1 MLVSI
6 IIPYYNDKK
15 YIFRSVSSALNQS
28 YKNIE
33 IIIIDNENSLIS
45 KKILKDIKKKS
56 KKIKILYNKKK
67 PNLAGV
73 GRNIGIKNSRG
84 KYVCFLDSDD
94 YWSKDKLK
102 IQIKELKKQ
111 NADVLLFTSF
121 KAVNEKK
128 NLIYKV
134 ISPEEIFLNTL
145 IKSCPVCCSSVL
157 IKKYCFKNL
166 RFGNYRTKEDYD
178 LWIKLSLKNYRI
190 KSIKNFLTYYTIRK
204 SSLSS
209 LHLNKI
215 INAYLIYSNTLKF
228 NYFYSLF
235 SVLRLYFNALKKNIC
250 K

>member
-111 NADVLLFTSF
+111 NADVLFTGF

-134 ISPEEIFLNTL
+134 IPPKELSLNSL
-145 IKSCPVCCSSVL
+145 IKSCPVSLSSVL
-157 IKKYCFKNL
+157 IKKNCLRNL
-166 RFGNYRTKEDYD
+166 KFEKYRTKRG
-178 LWIKLSLKNYRI
+178 L
-190 KSIKNFLTYYTIRK
+190 
-204 SSLSS
+204 
-209 LHLNKI
+209 
-215 INAYLIYSNTLKF
+215 
-228 NYFYSLF
+228 
-235 SVLRLYFNALKKNIC
+235 
-250 K
+250 

>member
-15 YIFRSVSSALNQS
+15 YIYRSVSSALNQS

-33 IIIIDNENSLIS
+33 VIIVDNENTFIS
-45 KKILKDIKKKS
+45 KNILRDISKIS
-56 KKIKILYNKKK
+56 KKIKILSNKKK
-67 PNLAGV
+67 LNFAGI
-73 GRNIGIKNSRG
+73 GRNIGIKKSRG

-94 YWSKDKLK
+94 YWSKNKLK
-102 IQIKELKKQ
+102 IQIKEIKKQ
-111 NADVLLFTSF
+111 NADALFTGF

-134 ISPEEIFLNTL
+134 IPPKELFLNTL

-178 LWIKLSLKNYRI
+178 LWIKLSLKRYRI

-228 NYFYSLF
+228 NNFYSLF
-235 SVLRLYFNALKKNIC
+235 SVLRLYFNAFKK
-250 K
+250 KYL

>member
-15 YIFRSVSSALNQS
+15 YILRSVSSALNQS

-45 KKILKDIKKKS
+45 KKILKDISKKS
-56 KKIKILYNKKK
+56 KKIKILSNKKK
-67 PNLAGV
+67 VNLAGL

-84 KYVCFLDSDD
+84 RYVSFLDSDD

-102 IQIKELKKQ
+102 IQIKEIKKQ
-111 NADVLLFTSF
+111 NADVLFTSF
-121 KAVNEKK
+121 KAVNENK

-134 ISPEEIFLNTL
+134 IPPEEIFLNTL

-157 IKKYCFKNL
+157 IKKYCLKNL

-178 LWIKLSLKNYRI
+178 LWIKLSLKKYKI
-190 KSIKNFLTYYTIRK
+190 KSIKNFLTYYTVRK

-215 INAYLIYSNTLKF
+215 FNAFLIYSNTLKF

-235 SVLRLYFNALKKNIC
+235 SVLRLYFNALKK
-250 K
+250 KYL

>member
-45 KKILKDIKKKS
+45 KKILKDISKKS
-56 KKIKILYNKKK
+56 KKIKILSNKKK
-67 PNLAGV
+67 VNLAGV
-73 GRNIGIKNSRG
+73 GRNIGIKNSKGR
-84 KYVCFLDSDD
+84 YVSFLDSDD

-102 IQIKELKKQ
+102 IQIKEIKKQ
-111 NADVLLFTSF
+111 NADVLFTSF

-190 KSIKNFLTYYTIRK
+190 KSIKNF
-204 SSLSS
+204 
-209 LHLNKI
+209 
-215 INAYLIYSNTLKF
+215 
-228 NYFYSLF
+228 
-235 SVLRLYFNALKKNIC
+235 
-250 K
+250 

>member
-45 KKILKDIKKKS
+45 KKILKDISKKS
-56 KKIKILYNKKK
+56 KKIKILSNKKK
-67 PNLAGV
+67 VNLAGL

-84 KYVCFLDSDD
+84 RYVSFLDSDD

-102 IQIKELKKQ
+102 IQIKEIKKQ
-111 NADVLLFTSF
+111 NADVLFTSF
-121 KAVNEKK
+121 KAVNENK

-134 ISPEEIFLNTL
+134 IPPEEIFLNTL

-157 IKKYCFKNL
+157 IKKYCLKNL

-178 LWIKLSLKNYRI
+178 LWIKLSLKKYKI
-190 KSIKNFLTYYTIRK
+190 KSIKNFLTYYTVRK

-215 INAYLIYSNTLKF
+215 FNAFLIYSNTLKF

-235 SVLRLYFNALKKNIC
+235 SVLRLYFNALKK
-250 K
+250 KYL

>member
-56 KKIKILYNKKK
+56 KKIKILFNKKK

-102 IQIKELKKQ
+102 IQIKEIKKQ
-111 NADVLLFTSF
+111 NADVLFTSF

-145 IKSCPVCCSSVL
+145 IKSCPDCCSSVL
-157 IKKYCFKNL
+157 IKKYCLKNL
-166 RFGNYRTKEDYD
+166 KFGNYRTKEDYD

-235 SVLRLYFNALKKNIC
+235 SVLRLYFNALKK
-250 K
+250 KYL

>member
-33 IIIIDNENSLIS
+33 IIIIDNENSLMS
-45 KKILKDIKKKS
+45 KKILKDISKKS
-56 KKIKILYNKKK
+56 KKIKILSNKKK
-67 PNLAGV
+67 VNLAGV
-73 GRNIGIKNSRG
+73 GRNIGIKHSRG
-84 KYVCFLDSDD
+84 RYISFLDSDD

-102 IQIKELKKQ
+102 IQIKEIKKQ
-111 NADVLLFTSF
+111 NADVLFTSF
-121 KAVNEKK
+121 KAVNENK

-134 ISPEEIFLNTL
+134 IPPEEIFLNTL

-157 IKKYCFKNL
+157 IKKYCLKNL

-178 LWIKLSLKNYRI
+178 LWIKLSLKKYRI

-228 NYFYSLF
+228 NNFYSLF
-235 SVLRLYFNALKKNIC
+235 SVLRLYFNAFKK
-250 K
+250 KYL